1 LLNLK
6 LVLAVEAVLVK
17 VVEVIVGD
25 TTPIETA
32 H

>member
-6 LVLAVEAVLVK
+6 LVLVVEAVLEK
-17 VVEVIVGD
+17 AVEVIVGD
-25 TTPIETA
+25 ITPIETA